1 MADADVMRMR
11 LLARETVLSRTEAS
25 VTSCA
30 AKLLALRKVLKT
42 STDAA
47 ELRAAHS
54 DLQLELDNY
63 DFELSRA
70 CTLQK
75 RCERELQQFE
85 VMHREIEEA
94 IQATEQEIVRL
105 REKLA
110 EERLRRR
117 HRMEYEELARQAAKL
132 PARETTLRKLASL
145 EQQLKQLGQQRE
157 ALRVKSGRRKKQ
169 FQLLL
174 ASIFELQS
182 ALAEEEDDDAAAG
195 KDEDDKKAGD
205 AAGSAAVPMDVE
217 EE

>member
-1 MADADVMRMR
+1 
-11 LLARETVLSRTEAS
+11 
-25 VTSCA
+25 
-30 AKLLALRKVLKT
+30 
-42 STDAA
+42 
-47 ELRAAHS
+47 
-54 DLQLELDNY
+54 
-63 DFELSRA
+63 
-70 CTLQK
+70 
-75 RCERELQQFE
+75 
-85 VMHREIEEA
+85 
-94 IQATEQEIVRL
+94 
-105 REKLA
+105 
-110 EERLRRR
+110 
-117 HRMEYEELARQAAKL
+117 MEYEELARQAAKL